1 MRLCLFMV
9 IQYSNTRDNMKKGVS
24 YLVKKGR
31 TFVVKHPWCIPHYNG
46 NRLFDIATLK
56 AVGCYMFGLLCLLKG
71 IEIGKT
77 YVCNNITLRKEIDA
91 HLEIVENVLADDWWL
106 NVLITIA
113 CFSITAIWLK
123 HVWDDRYLSL
133 KRMMIAVC
141 GMAVLPFFG
150 TFTNIHTAIKI
161 DYTALCWCV
170 LFTQLMLDF
179 IKLWYGR
186 WNVKAPGKSRL
197 KYITELPKENLD
209 EKVRLDYAKSVT
221 EWLFNTDI
229 SECAFAVGI
238 TSEWGSGKT
247 SFLLD
252 MKKAMEGKC
261 YLIDFKPWHCQTP
274 DQIVNEF
281 FELFRKTIKK
291 VYSPLQKPII
301 RYAQLLS
308 DVGLPSYMKPLFTI
322 LPGMGHSIDSYKSK
336 IECGLKQLDKPVVV
350 SIDDMDRQAAA
361 QLFEVLRLI
370 SNTAAFP
377 NLIFIACY
385 DKAYVVR
392 QIVNM
397 GIDESDLYLEKIFPL
412 ELSLPKTEDESLIET
427 FRRAMIDMHFL
438 KGKHDKLRSRL
449 TADDE
454 KMIVKLLPTYRKI
467 KRFARVLM
475 TNTMFIMEKI
485 GKKNVDLYDIFLI
498 ELVHFSMQDV
508 YMILRDSPE
517 DLLQVTM
524 DDRTRQ
530 ARYVLQP
537 DSDVEK
543 TLDNRIGRTLEK
555 HEMNLLKKC
564 FEQRNGDK
572 THYLPYV
579 DSYLNY
585 FCMATPTAHI
595 TKDEFATVVSDRS
608 NIRRNVH
615 CWFYKLPV
623 KKSESLYSRLMEV
636 RIKELSLEQWKDHV
650 YLIYSWLCEDDC
662 NVIKDV
668 LSPYL
673 LTDSIHSDEEGAV
686 DVARQYAKIK
696 LDKII
701 RGQQVNRINMAR
713 NLCGYYH
720 LIEKKDTDY
729 LLGCGVIKEMLQ
741 LNLGLYLE
749 EKQVHQDAINV
760 VALNGNELHAFVK
773 AHDVAEEDHDPFGG
787 PSYKHRNLIID
798 DVIKYFESYTDK
810 SSHTQEAKTM
820 YDNGVINRYRS
831 QIYVNHTEMQE
842 EKYSIFGDDKHFEE
856 FLSKCFVGNK
866 LEKL

>member
-1 MRLCLFMV
+1 
-9 IQYSNTRDNMKKGVS
+9 MKKKIL
-24 YLVKKGR
+24 YLLKKWR
-31 TFVVKHPWCIPHYNG
+31 TYIVKHPQFKPHFNG
-46 NRLFDIATLK
+46 NRLIDRTTLET
-56 AVGCYMFGLLCLLKG
+56 VGWYVFGLLWLLTAIEIVKTYICNNFKESVDVYFVIAEAHLADNWWVNLMITLTCLL
-71 IEIGKT
+71 
-77 YVCNNITLRKEIDA
+77 LFA
-91 HLEIVENVLADDWWL
+91 
-106 NVLITIA
+106 
-113 CFSITAIWLK
+113 FWLK

-133 KRMMIAVC
+133 KRMMIAICV
-141 GMAVLPFFG
+141 MTLLSFAG

-161 DYTALCWCV
+161 DYVAFCWYV
-170 LFTQLMLDF
+170 LFVQVILDF

-186 WNVKAPGKSRL
+186 WNVKAPGKSKL

-209 EKVRLDYAKSVT
+209 EKVRLDYAKRVV

-229 SECAFAVGI
+229 GESAFAVGI

-252 MKKAMEGKC
+252 MKKAMKGKC
-261 YLIDFKPWHCQTP
+261 YLVDFKPWHCQTP

-291 VYSPLQKPII
+291 VYSPLQKPIV

-308 DVGLPSYMKPLFTI
+308 DAGLPGYVKPLFTL
-322 LPGMGHSIDSYKSK
+322 LPGMRHSIDSYKSK
-336 IECGLKQLDKPVVV
+336 IECGLKQLNKPVVV
-350 SIDDMDRQAAA
+350 TIDDMDRLAAA
-361 QLFEVLRLI
+361 ELFEVLRLI
-370 SNTAAFP
+370 RNTAAFP

-412 ELSLPKTEDESLIET
+412 ELSLPKTEDESLIEA

-438 KGKHDKLRSRL
+438 QGKHDKLRSRL

-454 KMIVKLLPTYRKI
+454 QMIVRLLPTYRKI

-475 TNTMFIMEKI
+475 TNTMFIMEKV

-508 YMILRDSPE
+508 YMILRDTPE
-517 DLLQVTM
+517 KLLDVTM

-530 ARYVLQP
+530 ARYVLKP

-555 HEMNLLKKC
+555 YEMDLLKKC

-585 FCMATPTAHI
+585 FCLATPTAHI
-595 TKDEFATVVSDRS
+595 TKDEFAKVVSDRS

-615 CWFYKLPV
+615 CWFFKLPV
-623 KKSESLYSRLMEV
+623 KKSESLYCRLMEV
-636 RIKELSLEQWKDHV
+636 RIKELSLEQWKDHL

-662 NVIKDV
+662 NFIKDV
-668 LSPYL
+668 LAPYL
-673 LTDSIHSDEEGAV
+673 LKDSIHSDEDDAV
-686 DVARQYAKIK
+686 DIANQYAKIK

-701 RGQQVNRINMAR
+701 TGQKVNRINVAR

-720 LIEKKDTDY
+720 LIEKNETDY
-729 LLGCGVIKEMLQ
+729 LLECGVIKEMLQ
-741 LNLGLYLE
+741 INFGMYLE
-749 EKQVHQDAINV
+749 DKQVHQDAINV

-773 AHDVAEEDHDPFGG
+773 THDVAEKDYDPFGDR
-787 PSYKHRNLIID
+787 SHTHRNLIID
-798 DVIKYFESYTDK
+798 DVIKYFEGYTEK
-810 SSHTQEAKTM
+810 SSHLQEAKTM
-820 YDNGVINRYRS
+820 YDNGVVNRYRKS
-831 QIYVNHTEMQE
+831 ISVNHTEMQD
-842 EKYSIFGDDKHFEE
+842 EKYSIFGDDAHFEE
-856 FLSKCFVGNK
+856 FLKKCFVG
-866 LEKL
+866 

>member
-1 MRLCLFMV
+1 
-9 IQYSNTRDNMKKGVS
+9 
-24 YLVKKGR
+24 
-31 TFVVKHPWCIPHYNG
+31 
-46 NRLFDIATLK
+46 
-56 AVGCYMFGLLCLLKG
+56 MFGLLCLLKG

-141 GMAVLPFFG
+141 GMAVLSFFG

-161 DYTALCWCV
+161 DYIALCWCV

-350 SIDDMDRQAAA
+350 SIDDMDRLAAA
-361 QLFEVLRLI
+361 ELFEVLRLI
-370 SNTAAFP
+370 RNTAAFP

-508 YMILRDSPE
+508 YMILRDTPE

-564 FEQRNGDK
+564 FEQRNG
-572 THYLPYV
+572 
-579 DSYLNY
+579 
-585 FCMATPTAHI
+585 
-595 TKDEFATVVSDRS
+595 
-608 NIRRNVH
+608 
-615 CWFYKLPV
+615 
-623 KKSESLYSRLMEV
+623 KS
-636 RIKELSLEQWKDHV
+636 
-650 YLIYSWLCEDDC
+650 
-662 NVIKDV
+662 
-668 LSPYL
+668 
-673 LTDSIHSDEEGAV
+673 
-686 DVARQYAKIK
+686 RQ
-696 LDKII
+696 
-701 RGQQVNRINMAR
+701 
-713 NLCGYYH
+713 
-720 LIEKKDTDY
+720 
-729 LLGCGVIKEMLQ
+729 
-741 LNLGLYLE
+741 
-749 EKQVHQDAINV
+749 
-760 VALNGNELHAFVK
+760 
-773 AHDVAEEDHDPFGG
+773 
-787 PSYKHRNLIID
+787 
-798 DVIKYFESYTDK
+798 
-810 SSHTQEAKTM
+810 
-820 YDNGVINRYRS
+820 
-831 QIYVNHTEMQE
+831 
-842 EKYSIFGDDKHFEE
+842 
-856 FLSKCFVGNK
+856 
-866 LEKL
+866 